1 VTAPT
6 YHYWFKPGGEAYRI
20 LTRTIRNLATELQA
34 PVFEPHISLIG
45 NLQGTEEE
53 LIQKSEELAQQ
64 LEPFE
69 AVLTQAS
76 YRDTHFQ
83 CLFMLVEK
91 TPALMKAHARAID
104 FFRRTNQ
111 DFMPH
116 VSLVY
121 GTYPEAQKK
130 LVIDNL
136 PPQVKTTFKVTGLYL
151 VRANSPDPKDWHEI
165 GPFPMKQARATT
177 HQLGS

>member
-1 VTAPT
+1 MSAPT
-6 YHYWFKPGGEAYRI
+6 YHHWFKPSGEAYRI
-20 LTRTIRNLATELQA
+20 LAKTIRTLATELQA

-53 LIQKSEELAQQ
+53 LIRKSEELARQ

-91 TPALMKAHARAID
+91 TPVLMKAHARAMD
-104 FFRRTNQ
+104 FFGKANQ

-130 LVIDNL
+130 LIIDHL
-136 PPQVKTTFKVTGLYL
+136 PNEIKTSFQVTSLYL
-151 VRANSPDPKDWHEI
+151 IRADSPEPKDWHEI
-165 GPFPMKQARATT
+165 GPFPMKQAHATT
-177 HQLGS
+177 RRLN

>member
-1 VTAPT
+1 MI
-6 YHYWFKPGGEAYRI
+6 RI
-20 LTRTIRNLATELQA
+20 LAKTIRNLATELRA

-83 CLFMLVEK
+83 CLFML
-91 TPALMKAHARAID
+91 PFIS
-104 FFRRTNQ
+104 F
-111 DFMPH
+111 
-116 VSLVY
+116 S
-121 GTYPEAQKK
+121 PEN
-130 LVIDNL
+130 I
-136 PPQVKTTFKVTGLYL
+136 
-151 VRANSPDPKDWHEI
+151 RPD
-165 GPFPMKQARATT
+165 
-177 HQLGS
+177 

>member
-1 VTAPT
+1 VSAPT
-6 YHYWFKPGGEAYRI
+6 YHYWFKPAGEAYRI
-20 LTRTIRNLATELQA
+20 LARTIRNLAKELQA

-45 NLQGTEEE
+45 NLPGTEEE

-69 AVLTQAS
+69 AVLTQPS

-104 FFRRTNQ
+104 FFQKAKQ

-136 PPQVKTTFKVTGLYL
+136 SDEVKTSFKVTGLYL
-151 VRANSPDPKDWHEI
+151 VGADSPDPKDWHEF
-165 GPFPMKQARATT
+165 GPFPMKHAHAIIPAR
-177 HQLGS
+177 